1 MAAGDRTRS
10 RELCRSTVHWAF
22 RRRPRHRPRILES
35 DPAGRASHAFRCLR
49 STNQDGPAR
58 RVVQAV
64 LRIEDDH
71 EPLRLAARNLSVMR
85 RSGTVS
91 AVSPRAWDDPAAR
104 VGDREAAEARALH
117 VIADLVGGWPGIT
130 SRAVANQVA
139 SVLQA
144 TAIELGSGR
153 PVPVAVRRAVR
164 GLADALRRE
173 MEP

>member
-10 RELCRSTVHWAF
+10 RELYKSTVHWVF

-35 DPAGRASHAFRCLR
+35 DPAGPASHAFRCLR

-64 LRIEDDH
+64 LRIADDH

-85 RSGTVS
+85 RPGTVS

-104 VGDREAAEARALH
+104 VGDREAAEACALH
-117 VIADLVGGWPGIT
+117 VIADL
-130 SRAVANQVA
+130 A
-139 SVLQA
+139 
-144 TAIELGSGR
+144 SGR
-153 PVPVAVRRAVR
+153 PNHFAS
-164 GLADALRRE
+164 RRE
-173 MEP
+173 SSDQRLAGDSDRAWQRAARPGCGAARCPWTG